1 MQAEPAAQDDWP
13 APPTGLALAGYIIL
27 IAFGGLVALGGL
39 GYVAYTLIA
48 GGKVLDGALSIAAVG
63 VGAAIVLFSTRALNA
78 RHWRALSLPSEW
90 VWLGAMLVAWGLGL
104 GVGRA
109 TPALGRWVFPPLIVV
124 GAWVTSLLFLS
135 ATARGLVSPAGRG
148 APAGRLAA
156 RHRVFLS
163 ASISASFSTVVSLVL
178 EAIALVSIL
187 AIMLATT
194 HIIGDQSTF
203 DLLARA
209 ARDPQA
215 LARLEESITRSPA
228 ALAVVGCLLVLVAPA
243 IEELIKALPLLFFA
257 RPGNDLNERTAI
269 LIGVAG
275 GIGFAFAENVGY
287 LGVLSGEWGV
297 SFWFRAAAAM
307 MHGAASGLVGRAW
320 YRGLKEGRWGAMLV
334 DLCKGWGIHALWNAL
349 ALVVGWFAY
358 REVMEGMLFTVGV
371 GLVPLAILFTV
382 IARRGIWLNET

>member
-1 MQAEPAAQDDWP
+1 
-13 APPTGLALAGYIIL
+13 
-27 IAFGGLVALGGL
+27 
-39 GYVAYTLIA
+39 
-48 GGKVLDGALSIAAVG
+48 
-63 VGAAIVLFSTRALNA
+63 
-78 RHWRALSLPSEW
+78 
-90 VWLGAMLVAWGLGL
+90 MLVAWGLGL

-109 TPALGRWVFPPLIVV
+109 MPALGRWVFPPLIVV
-124 GAWVTSLLFLS
+124 GAWVISLLFLS
-135 ATARGLVSPAGRG
+135 ATARGLASPAGRD

-156 RHRVFLS
+156 HHRVFLS
-163 ASISASFSTVVSLVL
+163 ASISASFATFMSLVL

-194 HIIGDQSTF
+194 RIIGDQSTF
-203 DLLARA
+203 DLLASA
-209 ARDPQA
+209 AKDPQA
-215 LARLEESITRSPA
+215 LARLEESITKSPA

-243 IEELIKALPLLFFA
+243 IEELMKALPLLFFA
-257 RPGNDLNERTAI
+257 RPGNDLSERTAI

-287 LGVLSGEWGV
+287 LGVLSGEWGL

-320 YRGLKEGRWGAMLV
+320 YRGLKERRWGAMLL
-334 DLCKGWGIHALWNAL
+334 DLCKGWGIHAFWNAL

-382 IARRGIWLNET
+382 IARRGIWVNET